1 MKMKKILLSAAL
13 CFASLGLAAQDVVS
27 HNLSEFSQIVLSG
40 KMNVVLEQGDRNSF
54 EVTLHNTEADRF
66 SWSITDGKLNL
77 RLRANTQRDVSA
89 DVKITF
95 QRLNALD
102 VSGASVRGESPVTD
116 GIFTLKISNGGNVT
130 LETRSK
136 DVSVQADGNSAATL
150 SGETLYLTI
159 HANSKAKIDA
169 RAIQA
174 RSAIVTAQF
183 NAEVFVW
190 GTERL
195 EAKANSN
202 SVIYYKGTPEIY
214 KPTTG
219 TMGSVEQFSY

>member
-13 CFASLGLAAQDVVS
+13 CLASLGLAAQNVVS
-27 HNLSEFSQIVLSG
+27 HNLSDFNQIVLSG
-40 KMNVVLEQGDRNSF
+40 KMNVVLEPGDRNSL

-66 SWSITDGKLNL
+66 SWNIGDGKLNL

-89 DVKITF
+89 DVRIVFK
-95 QRLNALD
+95 RLNALE

-116 GIFTLKISNGGNVT
+116 GIFALRISNGGHVT

-150 SGETLYLTI
+150 SGETLYLDI
-159 HANSKAKIDA
+159 RANSKAKIDA
-169 RAIQA
+169 RALQT

-190 GTERL
+190 ATERL

-202 SVIYYKGTPEIY
+202 SVVYYKGTPEIY
-214 KPTTG
+214 RPSTA